1 MTEEFSL
8 RPPRL
13 EVCICGAEFCIELC
27 QRTAEIC
34 GEILEEAKAKLA
46 SLKSKD
52 GEKRVRESDICSFLK
67 VSIDRLLGEGSVD
80 KIFGKRRQ
88 ELLDLSDVMCFVVSK
103 IRDGF
108 ERERTDEADNSDCE

>member
-13 EVCICGAEFCIELC
+13 EVCICGTEFCIELC
-27 QRTAEIC
+27 QRTADIC

-46 SLKSKD
+46 RLRSKD
-52 GEKRVRESDICSFLK
+52 GEKRVSEADICSFLK
-67 VSIDRLLGEGSVD
+67 VSINKLLGEGSVD

-88 ELLDLSDVMCFVVSK
+88 ELLDLSDVMCYVISK

-108 ERERTDEADNSDCE
+108 EKERFDEVENSDCE

>member
-8 RPPRL
+8 RTPRL
-13 EVCICGAEFCIELC
+13 EVCICGVEFCIELC
-27 QRTAEIC
+27 QRTADIC

-46 SLKSKD
+46 RLKSKD
-52 GEKRVRESDICSFLK
+52 GEKRVSEADICNFLK
-67 VSIDRLLGEGSVD
+67 ASIDKLLGEGSVD

-108 ERERTDEADNSDCE
+108 ESERTDEADNSDCE